1 MRTAQAHQAKETFKW
16 QFGHFFY
23 STFSLFTSIRK
34 CWLLVLKNIIDAQ
47 STHKIIVVACFLSD
61 AFQSCSNKKVV
72 RRKKYT
78 ENLDKRMK
86 FHE

>member
-47 STHKIIVVACFLSD
+47 STQHTQNHRRGLFFVGCFSIV
-61 AFQSCSNKKVV
+61 
-72 RRKKYT
+72 
-78 ENLDKRMK
+78 
-86 FHE
+86 